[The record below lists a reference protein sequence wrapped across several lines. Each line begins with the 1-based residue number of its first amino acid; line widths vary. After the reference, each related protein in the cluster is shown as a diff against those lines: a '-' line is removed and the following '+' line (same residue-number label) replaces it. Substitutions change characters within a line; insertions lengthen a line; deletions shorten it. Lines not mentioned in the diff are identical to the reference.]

1 MLKREKPTTSPSR
14 FNYKG
19 LRSLLES
26 VTDTANKEKEEEET
40 IEEQKPK
47 VKGSG
52 GGFSGYE
59 TKIAEKGYGA
69 KAGSDL
75 EPLSVDGAVYS
86 FGLPSSFYL
95 TGLGM
100 QGADYAASRA
110 GELAHLLP
118 GNIGTRLGNIAK
130 GVGSVIPGAAQL
142 ALLPLAAGALP
153 TALSV
158 VDGAQDMVKK
168 YISQN
173 EPTDDSTDKYIQVF
187 DRDDSTPMSLKAKT
201 IKYGDKQITVSPDSL
216 QYKLNDPYKIK
227 PFVDYAKGINN
238 PTKYK
243 IRETLPAKF

>member
-26 VTDTANKEKEEEET
+26 VTDTANKEKEEKEKEEK
-40 IEEQKPK
+40 EVP
-47 VKGSG
+47 GSG
-52 GGFSGYE
+52 GGMAGPVE
-59 TKIAEKGYGA
+59 KIGERGYGFSN
-69 KAGSDL
+69 KKDL
-75 EPLSVDGAVYS
+75 EPLSADGALYA
-86 FGLPSSFYL
+86 FGIPSSFYM

-100 QGADYAASRA
+100 QGADYIASRA
-110 GELAHLLP
+110 GELGHLLP
-118 GNIGTRLGNIAK
+118 TNLSKMLSRSSAIVPGT
-130 GVGSVIPGAAQL
+130 AQL

-158 VDGAQDMVKK
+158 VGGAEDMAKK
-168 YISQN
+168 YLSQN
-173 EPTDDSTDKYIQVF
+173 EPTDDSTDKYIQMF

>member
-26 VTDTANKEKEEEET
+26 VTDTANKEKEEKEKEKK
-40 IEEQKPK
+40 EVP
-47 VKGSG
+47 GSG
-52 GGFSGYE
+52 GGMAGPVE
-59 TKIAEKGYGA
+59 KIGERGYGFSN
-69 KAGSDL
+69 KKEL
-75 EPLSVDGAVYS
+75 EPLSADGALYA
-86 FGLPSSFYL
+86 FGIPSSFYM

-100 QGADYAASRA
+100 QGADYVASRA
-110 GELAHLLP
+110 GELSHLLP
-118 GNIGTRLGNIAK
+118 GNIGTRLGKYAK
-130 GVGSVIPGAAQL
+130 GVGSFMPGAAQL

-158 VDGAQDMVKK
+158 VDGAQDMAKK